1 MLFDSIIGH
10 LDIRETLI
18 ASINKEN
25 FSHASL
31 VIGEDGIGK
40 SYVAYEMAVN
50 ILGKNEYK
58 EYVDIEEYRIP
69 ENRKS
74 ISVDQIRDITEEI
87 NKKPYESNKKVIIL
101 HNADKMTVQA
111 QNAFL
116 KSIEEPPNGVFL
128 ILLCENQE
136 NLLDTIKSRCEAYK
150 LSRLSEKELDEFL
163 IREYPNIFEE
173 EKRAV
178 KAFSDGIPG
187 RIEDFMDNSI
197 YGEIRENTIKM
208 FLDANG
214 DNLST
219 FLKYQDFL
227 VKNKNDWQ
235 EVLACILSYVRDIM
249 IYKEVGNEDYIIN
262 LDKINDLKKL
272 AETFSYKKLN
282 KIIDI
287 VNNTKNNLQGNVNA
301 AMAYRIMLL
310 KIQEG

>member
-1 MLFDSIIGH
+1 
-10 LDIRETLI
+10 
-18 ASINKEN
+18 
-25 FSHASL
+25 
-31 VIGEDGIGK
+31 
-40 SYVAYEMAVN
+40 MAVN

-116 KSIEEPPNGVFL
+116 KSIEEPFNGVFL

-178 KAFSDGIPG
+178 KAFLDGIPG

-262 LDKINDLKKL
+262 LDKINDLKKISRNI
-272 AETFSYKKLN
+272 F
-282 KIIDI
+282 
-287 VNNTKNNLQGNVNA
+287 V
-301 AMAYRIMLL
+301 
-310 KIQEG
+310 

>member
-1 MLFDSIIGH
+1 MLFHSIIGN
-10 LDIRETLI
+10 LNIRKSLV
-18 ASINKEN
+18 ASINKGN

-31 VIGEDGIGK
+31 IVGEDGIGK
-40 SYVAYEMAVN
+40 SYVAYEMALN
-50 ILGKNEYK
+50 ILGRNEYK
-58 EYVDIEEYRIP
+58 EYVDIQEYRIP
-69 ENRKS
+69 ENKKS

-87 NKKPYESNKKVIIL
+87 NKKPYESNRKVIIL
-101 HNADKMTVQA
+101 HNSDKMTIQA

-128 ILLCENQE
+128 ILLCENQQ

-163 IREYPNIFEE
+163 IRKYPKISEE
-173 EKRAV
+173 DKRAV
-178 KAFSDGIPG
+178 KVFSDGIPG
-187 RIEDFMDNSI
+187 RIEDFLDNAI

-208 FLDANG
+208 LLEAKEG
-214 DNLST
+214 NLST

-235 EVLACILSYVRDIM
+235 EVLTCILSYIRDI
-249 IYKEVGNEDYIIN
+249 ILYKEIGNEDYIIN
-262 LDKINDLKKL
+262 LDKIREIKKL
-272 AETFSYKKLN
+272 SEMFSYKKLN
-282 KIIDI
+282 EIIDI

-310 KIQEG
+310 KIEEG